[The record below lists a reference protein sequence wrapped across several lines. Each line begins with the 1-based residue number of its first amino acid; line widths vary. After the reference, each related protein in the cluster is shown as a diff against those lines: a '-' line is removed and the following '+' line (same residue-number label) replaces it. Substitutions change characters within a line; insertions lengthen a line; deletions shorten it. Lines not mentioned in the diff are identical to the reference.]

1 MREFAEDPP
10 VEERLGTALGE
21 TDQTIA
27 VAESCTGGLVGSLLT
42 DVAGSSE
49 YFDRSV
55 VTYSYDAKLAEL
67 CVNREVL
74 DEFGAV
80 SQPVARQM
88 ARGIRDTAG
97 TTWGVATTGIA
108 GPSGGTDEKPVGTAY
123 VGVAYAAEWES
134 QESFAV
140 VERYEFDG
148 DRQAVKEQITRQA
161 LTDALN
167 AVEEISG

>member
-10 VEERLGTALGE
+10 IEERLGEALREAGH
-21 TDQTIA
+21 TIA

-42 DVAGSSE
+42 DVPGSSE

-74 DEFGAV
+74 DEYGAV

-88 ARGIRDTAG
+88 ARAVRDVAD

-108 GPSGGTDEKPVGTAY
+108 GPTGGTDEKPVGTAY
-123 VGVAYAAEWES
+123 VGVAHAAEWGS
-134 QESFAV
+134 RESFAV
-140 VERYEFDG
+140 VERDEFDG
-148 DRQAVKEQITRQA
+148 DRLAVKERIARQA
-161 LTDALN
+161 LADALT
-167 AVEEISG
+167 AVEETG

>member
-1 MREFAEDPP
+1 MREFADDPP
-10 VEERLGTALGE
+10 IEERLGTALREAGH
-21 TDQTIA
+21 TIA

-42 DVAGSSE
+42 DVPGSSE

-88 ARGIRDTAG
+88 ARGVRDIAG
-97 TTWGVATTGIA
+97 IDWGVATTGIA

-123 VGVAYAAEWES
+123 VGVAHAAEWGS

-148 DRQAVKEQITRQA
+148 DRLAVKEQIARQA
-161 LTDALN
+161 LQDAL
-167 AVEEISG
+167 ATVEETTG